1 MHKKKI
7 NCIDFNNDGSLLASA
22 SEDNTIIF
30 LLSPDFSCI
39 SNILLWLKIKAF

>member
-22 SEDNTIIF
+22 SEDNTII
-30 LLSPDFSCI
+30 
-39 SNILLWLKIKAF
+39 LWSYYNQ